1 MSHNYPVESDPTAA
15 RGSDAQNF
23 ATTTQPQETI
33 EEAMVWS
40 PCYVCFDSAG
50 LRSYS
55 SLIVVRLL
63 MHEIWM
69 WENEIADEDQAKAE
83 SVPLETELLPCH
95 YFDFF
100 YGVSHGGLVATLL
113 GRLRLRVDDAAD
125 EYRDITQAVFR
136 DRRLFSSALPLE
148 HMKLLNYRRKDL
160 RKAVHNTVK
169 KHLIDRTECGGAD
182 QLFRH
187 PSSARWPAESDAP
200 KQAQT
205 CVMVYGGQSV
215 FSKQTLCTFK
225 YGQDQRERLY
235 DPFLRPGTFTDQLD
249 WTICHVLV
257 AAMATPGFFL
267 PSRET
272 TRTGT
277 TTLFDASV
285 AESNPTGD
293 AASDYMFLCR
303 RGGLPAPNLELPTN
317 TKQSTS
323 GNPALFLSIG
333 NPRDPKVK
341 GMGKSKLMSVCEVH
355 TGRICTDQLLICW
368 LDGTARGS
376 CSRGCFL
383 PLSSRGS
390 NLCAFVPT
398 DAT

>member
-1 MSHNYPVESDPTAA
+1 MA
-15 RGSDAQNF
+15 
-23 ATTTQPQETI
+23 
-33 EEAMVWS
+33 WS

-55 SLIVVRLL
+55 SIIVVRLL

-69 WENEIADEDQAKAE
+69 WENEMADEDQAKAE

-160 RKAVHNTVK
+160 RKAVHNTVT

-182 QLFRH
+182 QLFR
-187 PSSARWPAESDAP
+187 PPASTRWPAEPDAP

-205 CVMVYGGQSV
+205 CVKVYGGRFEYKV
-215 FSKQTLCTFK
+215 AHTLCTFK
-225 YGQDQRERLY
+225 YGPDQKECLHDAVSHSRA
-235 DPFLRPGTFTDQLD
+235 FTDQLD

-267 PSRET
+267 RSRET
-272 TRTGT
+272 SRTGT
-277 TTLFDASV
+277 TAMIWMDASV
-285 AESNPTGD
+285 AMSNPTGD
-293 AASDYMFLCR
+293 AALDYKFLCR
-303 RGGLPAPNLELPTN
+303 RGALPAPNLELPAN

-323 GNPALFLSIG
+323 ENHPLFLSIG
-333 NPRDPKVK
+333 YRREPKEK
-341 GMGKSKLMSVCEVH
+341 GNGKSKLMSVCNVH
-355 TGRICTDQLLICW
+355 TGRICPDQSLISW
-368 LDGTARGS
+368 PDLTVQR
-376 CSRGCFL
+376 R
-383 PLSSRGS
+383 
-390 NLCAFVPT
+390 T
-398 DAT
+398 